1 MAMSRFEDRRDAREG
16 LRVITG
22 GRTSL
27 VAAVDL
33 GASKIGCF
41 IMKPDGVRREDGTI
55 QVAGVAHLRSRG
67 IKGGAIVSLDEAAS
81 ALAHAVERAELMAG
95 VSVSGVVLTT
105 SGGQLGSTR
114 VHAAVSLGAR
124 PITDH
129 DLSRAIQMALA
140 QARYPGRRPI
150 HLLPM
155 AWSVDAQFGV
165 RDPRGMYGQKLGL
178 ELLVVTM
185 SETAYATYAH
195 CVELAHL
202 QLEGIVAAPFASGL
216 AALEEDEMDLGAI
229 CIDMGGGSTSVAVFG
244 GGSLVHV
251 DSLPVGGSHVTSD
264 IARGL
269 STTVAGA
276 ERLKTLHGSAIA
288 SAGEDREMVETP
300 PRGDDAGAGPVV
312 APRSMLKGIIAPR
325 VEETLEL
332 VHERLKAAGMIG
344 SSAGVVLTGGASEL
358 AGTRELATRV
368 FDRPVRLARPRRAPH
383 LADAASGPAFCA
395 AAGVLQRAAFGPREA
410 AQIKTAVAQH
420 QSRQIGP
427 GHSGPLAKAV
437 GWLRTN
443 L

>member
-1 MAMSRFEDRRDAREG
+1 MSRFENRRDAREG

-22 GRTSL
+22 GRMPM

-55 QVAGVAHLRSRG
+55 QVAGVAHVRSRG
-67 IKGGAIVSLDEAAS
+67 VKAGAIVSLDEAAS
-81 ALAHAVERAELMAG
+81 ALAHAVERAEAMAG

-105 SGGQLGSTR
+105 AGGQLASSR
-114 VHAAVSLGAR
+114 VRATVSLGAR
-124 PITDH
+124 PISDS

-140 QARYPGRRPI
+140 QAHFPGRRPI
-150 HLLPM
+150 HLLPV
-155 AWSVDAQFGV
+155 AWSVDAQVAV
-165 RDPRGMYGQKLGL
+165 RDPRGLYGQKLIL

-185 SETAYATYAH
+185 TETAYAAYAH

-216 AALEEDEMDLGAI
+216 AALDEDEMDFGAI
-229 CIDMGGGSTSVAVFG
+229 CIDMGGGSTSAAVFG
-244 GGSLVHV
+244 GGSLLHV
-251 DSLPVGGSHVTSD
+251 DGLAVGGAHVTAD

-269 STTVAGA
+269 STTLAGA

-288 SAGEDREMVETP
+288 SAGEDREMVEAP

-332 VHERLKAAGMIG
+332 LRDRLKAAGMIG
-344 SSAGVVLTGGASEL
+344 ASAGVVLTGGASEL
-358 AGTRELATRV
+358 VGARELATRV

-410 AQIKTAVAQH
+410 AQIRATVTGAQ
-420 QSRQIGP
+420 SPFAG
-427 GHSGPLAKAV
+427 GVNGPLAKAV